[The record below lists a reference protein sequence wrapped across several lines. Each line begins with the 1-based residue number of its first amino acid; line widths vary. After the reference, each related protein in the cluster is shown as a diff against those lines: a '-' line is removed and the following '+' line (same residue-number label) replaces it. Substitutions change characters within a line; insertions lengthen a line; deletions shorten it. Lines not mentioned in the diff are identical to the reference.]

1 MGLPRQC
8 LGFDRRLDS
17 RHYPRSSA
25 EAVVQNRTTGRRTY
39 WAHVPEEKTC
49 AGMKTIEQVKSL
61 LGEANV
67 HGPFESEDAAVA
79 DADKVMGEGQPV
91 PDLNALGS
99 NAIN

>member
-1 MGLPRQC
+1 MAIRKTTDDENEYE
-8 LGFDRRLDS
+8 F
-17 RHYPRSSA
+17 
-25 EAVVQNRTTGRRTY
+25 ETVQFMHDGRRTY

-61 LGEANV
+61 LGEAYV
-67 HGPFESEDAAVA
+67 HGPFESEDAALA

>member
-1 MGLPRQC
+1 
-8 LGFDRRLDS
+8 
-17 RHYPRSSA
+17 
-25 EAVVQNRTTGRRTY
+25 
-39 WAHVPEEKTC
+39 
-49 AGMKTIEQVKSL
+49 VKSL